1 MIQKIQ
7 IIRSLAEQYN
17 KEEYFAG
24 DPIIFPKHF
33 ARIMQGKA
41 GIPYLPDNSTICSIT
56 EKSSSYEDVICKED
70 KGDNL
75 SGRKYT
81 LQDVE
86 IAAVIAAHLA
96 WGRRDMIVRDC
107 KRAFEEMC
115 WEPYK
120 YVMAG
125 VYRDEDK
132 SLHRTIKWSE
142 FAAICGRL
150 KDFYSFNESLEIL
163 SAEQMRVQIYG
174 QKEDRKAANKKIH
187 MLRRWMVR
195 NDGIVDLGVWKNTS
209 PASLVIPLDV
219 HVHRSSRNLGITLRN
234 SADIVTA
241 REITDFLSEVFPG
254 DPCKGDFALFAY
266 AATLRE
272 EQERQ
277 NKLQK

>member
-1 MIQKIQ
+1 MEEKIQGLQEVVQKFKPIQ
-7 IIRSLAEQYN
+7 IIRQLAEQYN
-17 KEEYFAG
+17 KEEYFLG

-33 ARIMQGKA
+33 ARLMQGKE
-41 GIPYLPDNSTICSIT
+41 GIPGLPGNFNR
-56 EKSSSYEDVICKED
+56 
-70 KGDNL
+70 NL

-107 KRAFEEMC
+107 KRAFEEMG
-115 WEPYK
+115 WEPYS
-120 YVMAG
+120 YIMAG
-125 VYRDEDK
+125 EYRDEDA

-150 KDFYSFNESLEIL
+150 RDFYSNNESLEIL
-163 SAEQMRVQIYG
+163 SPDEIRTRIYG
-174 QKEDRKAANKKIH
+174 QKSDLKAANKKIH
-187 MLRRWMVR
+187 MMRRWMVR
-195 NDGIVDLGVWKNTS
+195 NDGIVDLGLWKNTS

-219 HVHRSSRNLGITLRN
+219 HVHRSSRNLGITSRN

-241 REITDFLSEVFPG
+241 REITDFLCQAFPG

-272 EQERQ
+272 EEERQ
-277 NKLQK
+277 NRLQK